1 MDEKGAKGTF
11 KGQSIALVSFVWRNR
26 VLFESANKP
35 FNIFQLDAGPTALQG
50 NEVTKWRFWR
60 P

>member
-11 KGQSIALVSFVWRNR
+11 KGWADR
-26 VLFESANKP
+26 
-35 FNIFQLDAGPTALQG
+35 AGGGGEGMLHYYPECCHVHSG
-50 NEVTKWRFWR
+50 SEVTKWRFWR